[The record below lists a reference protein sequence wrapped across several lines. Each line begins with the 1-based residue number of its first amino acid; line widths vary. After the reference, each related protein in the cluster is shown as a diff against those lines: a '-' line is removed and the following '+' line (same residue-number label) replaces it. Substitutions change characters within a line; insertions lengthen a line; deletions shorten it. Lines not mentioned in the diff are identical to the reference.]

1 MWFLLQLSSLGK
13 TRNKGTQTLS
23 LRDFITQFF
32 CQESKQGKEGPQ
44 NARLAS
50 QVDLLKSD
58 LIRIYNPVNCQQ
70 VVVRKFVS
78 MQT

>member
-13 TRNKGTQTLS
+13 TRNKGTQRLS

-32 CQESKQGKEGPQ
+32 CQESQQGKEGAQ

-50 QVDLLKSD
+50 
-58 LIRIYNPVNCQQ
+58 
-70 VVVRKFVS
+70 
-78 MQT
+78 

>member
-23 LRDFITQFF
+23 LRDFISQFF

-50 QVDLLKSD
+50 
-58 LIRIYNPVNCQQ
+58 
-70 VVVRKFVS
+70 
-78 MQT
+78 

>member
-1 MWFLLQLSSLGK
+1 MLGLRWKVKNEKNLGK

-23 LRDFITQFF
+23 LRDCIT
-32 CQESKQGKEGPQ
+32 QGKEGPQ

-58 LIRIYNPVNCQQ
+58 LIRSITQ
-70 VVVRKFVS
+70 
-78 MQT
+78 

>member
-23 LRDFITQFF
+23 LRDCIT
-32 CQESKQGKEGPQ
+32 QGKEGPQ

-58 LIRIYNPVNCQQ
+58 LIRSITQ
-70 VVVRKFVS
+70 
-78 MQT
+78 